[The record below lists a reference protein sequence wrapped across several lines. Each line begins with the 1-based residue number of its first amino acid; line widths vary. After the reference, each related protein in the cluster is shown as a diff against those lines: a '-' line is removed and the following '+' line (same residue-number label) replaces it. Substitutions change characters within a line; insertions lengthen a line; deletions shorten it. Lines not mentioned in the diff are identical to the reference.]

1 MYNIS
6 MNKDAT
12 RALEAGIYAW
22 IDDNKDLVK
31 LAQELSNLTLNQGIC
46 DTNLHNPFQ
55 IVPTDEFSHNGNLK
69 HELFL
74 NIDHPAWGYFK
85 IIINSPSNYIMI
97 PPRLTLHN
105 ETIFLNKTEVENF
118 INYLSGTLDDLYSLQ
133 SCLECK
139 KWEDAKD
146 ILNRMLAQ
154 YHNDV
159 DDDLIHIRK
168 YIDTFPGTILISA
181 TNSNEKQKLDKTIRY
196 DLALM
201 HPENWHVLDY
211 SGINTIQNAEE
222 ELRCKILDFFITESQ
237 SAAFLYVA
245 QKLVIESGYSL
256 IVHTDS
262 KEPEPDLTNEVLI
275 DKKSNLTLVRPVIH
289 CTELELL
296 F

>member
-1 MYNIS
+1 

-22 IDDNKDLVK
+22 IDDNKNLVK
-31 LAQELSNLTLNQGIC
+31 LAQELSNITINAGLC
-46 DTNLHNPFQ
+46 DTKINNPFQ
-55 IVPTDEFSHNGNLK
+55 IVPTEEFSTDGNLK

-74 NIDHPAWGYFK
+74 NVDHPAWGYFK
-85 IIINSPSNYIMI
+85 IIINSESHFKMI

-105 ETIFLNKTEVENF
+105 ETIFMNKVEVENF
-118 INYLSGTLDDLYSLQ
+118 INYLSSTLDDLYSLQ
-133 SCLECK
+133 INLEDK
-139 KWEDAKD
+139 KWEKAIDV
-146 ILNRMLAQ
+146 LNSMLNK
-154 YHNDV
+154 YRVDV
-159 DDDLIHIRK
+159 DDHLEHIRK
-168 YIDTFPGTILISA
+168 YIDTFPGTIAISA
-181 TNSNEKQKLDKTIRY
+181 TNSNQKQKLDKSIRY

-211 SGINTIQNAEE
+211 SGINTVQNAEE

-237 SAAFLYVA
+237 SASFLYVA
-245 QKLVIESGYSL
+245 QKIVKESGYSL

-262 KEPEPDLTNEVLI
+262 KEPEPDVTDEVLF
-275 DKKSNLTLVRPVIH
+275 DEKSKLTLVRPVIH